1 MYNES
6 YELMTAAAVKKV
18 DFLKKNPTGYIL
30 LSIIAGA
37 FIGLGVMIMSVTG
50 AFASGTPYVKLAMGA
65 VFASAL
71 SLVVMAGGELF
82 TGNNMSVFAG
92 FLRKKVPAGDMFRLW
107 VVCFAGNWAGS
118 LLIAGLFLA
127 ANIPSDAVGDFMVL
141 SSLAKVS
148 MGPAVLFARAVFCN
162 IMVCLG
168 VWCTFRCKSES
179 GKLIMIFWCILIF
192 VACGGEHTV
201 ANMTMLTVGLAKGGI
216 AVSGYFYNILL
227 AAIGNIVGGAL
238 CIALP
243 YHLIGKEKNN

>member
-1 MYNES
+1 MFKDA
-6 YELMTAAAVKKV
+6 YEAMTAAAAVKV
-18 DFLKKNPTGYIL
+18 GYLKKSPAGYVIL
-30 LSIIAGA
+30 SAVAGA

-50 AFASGTPYVKLAMGA
+50 AFAQGTPYVKLAMGA

-82 TGNNMSVFAG
+82 TGNNMAVFAG
-92 FLRKKVPAGDMFRLW
+92 WLRGEVKLADMLRLW
-107 VVCFAGNWAGS
+107 AVCFLGNWAGS

-127 ANIPSDAVGDFMVL
+127 ADMPSDAVGDFMVGA
-141 SSLAKVS
+141 SVTKTTMAPS
-148 MGPAVLFARAVFCN
+148 VLFARAVFCN

-216 AVSGYFYNILL
+216 ALSGYFYNILF
-227 AAIGNIVGGAL
+227 AAVGNIVGGAL

-243 YHLIGKEKNN
+243 YHLVSKEK

>member
-37 FIGLGVMIMSVTG
+37 FIGLVVMIMSVTG

-71 SLVVMAGGELF
+71 SLVVMAGGEL
-82 TGNNMSVFAG
+82 
-92 FLRKKVPAGDMFRLW
+92 
-107 VVCFAGNWAGS
+107 
-118 LLIAGLFLA
+118 
-127 ANIPSDAVGDFMVL
+127 
-141 SSLAKVS
+141 
-148 MGPAVLFARAVFCN
+148 
-162 IMVCLG
+162 
-168 VWCTFRCKSES
+168 
-179 GKLIMIFWCILIF
+179 
-192 VACGGEHTV
+192 
-201 ANMTMLTVGLAKGGI
+201 
-216 AVSGYFYNILL
+216 
-227 AAIGNIVGGAL
+227 

>member
-37 FIGLGVMIMSVTG
+37 FIGLGVM
-50 AFASGTPYVKLAMGA
+50 
-65 VFASAL
+65 
-71 SLVVMAGGELF
+71 
-82 TGNNMSVFAG
+82 
-92 FLRKKVPAGDMFRLW
+92 
-107 VVCFAGNWAGS
+107 
-118 LLIAGLFLA
+118 
-127 ANIPSDAVGDFMVL
+127 
-141 SSLAKVS
+141 
-148 MGPAVLFARAVFCN
+148 
-162 IMVCLG
+162 
-168 VWCTFRCKSES
+168 
-179 GKLIMIFWCILIF
+179 IMIFWCILIF